1 MKPEPLRVASPRFTR
16 KVLILR
22 WLCDAIFVLKYGLSS
37 PLTRCEPPNYCRWV
51 KGKNRNSV
59 LYACARESFFA
70 DFSDLASCGGVGGRT
85 RWRPLAKS
93 SPISRKNAQ
102 GLSRLLLLFSDGT
115 ALRERAQGRLGDCAA
130 LFLRGARRALLPLP
144 ARLRTSGGERFAA
157 ERDSRCKSH
166 SRDGLRFSVR
176 FRHFVGAGPSFC
188 VLFF

>member
-1 MKPEPLRVASPRFTR
+1 MKAELLRVASPRFTC

-22 WLCDAIFVLKYGLSS
+22 WLHDSIFVLKYGLSS
-37 PLTRCEPPNYCRWV
+37 PVMRCEPPNYCRLV
-51 KGKNRNSV
+51 KQKNRNSV
-59 LYACARESFFA
+59 MRACARELFRRFLRPC
-70 DFSDLASCGGVGGRT
+70 FLRRRGCRT
-85 RWRPLAKS
+85 RWRLSAKS
-93 SPISRKNAQ
+93 SPISRKSAQ

-144 ARLRTSGGERFAA
+144 ARLRTLGGERFAA
-157 ERDSRCKSH
+157 ERKSRCKSH
-166 SRDGLRFSVR
+166 SRDGSRLFVR